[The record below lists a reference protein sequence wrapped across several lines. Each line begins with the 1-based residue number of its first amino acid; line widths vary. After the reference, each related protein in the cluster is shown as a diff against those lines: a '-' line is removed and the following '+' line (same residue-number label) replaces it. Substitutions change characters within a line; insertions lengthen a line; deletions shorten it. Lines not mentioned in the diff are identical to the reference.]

1 MRNAFEQC
9 LSRRQFISGGLALT
23 ARVVMLGP
31 DRILGDNRDQYTR
44 WALLSDT
51 HIASDPDHRYNGFH
65 PYRNLQEIAGQI
77 ACDPPEGMVITGDL
91 AWKRGEIKAYEN
103 LKTLLAPITLQRPV
117 CLGLGNHDDR
127 TGFHWTFGGLLRDN
141 MAVPGRHIA
150 TTVAGPM
157 QFVVLD
163 SLLADRAAGLLGQS
177 QRTWLKT
184 FLDTSDNR
192 PTILFCHHQ
201 PRIDLL
207 DTPRLLDIIEPA
219 AKVKA
224 VVYGH
229 SHKFRFSQYRGIH
242 LINLPATGFHM
253 SGSQPVGWVEA
264 KLTAKG
270 GEFILHAPSGNRKL
284 DGCRKRLCWRA

>member
-1 MRNAFEQC
+1 MQDACEQC
-9 LSRRQFISGGLALT
+9 LNRRQFIRRGVGLA
-23 ARVVMLGP
+23 AGIAMLGP
-31 DRILGDNRDQYTR
+31 DRILADNRDEYTR
-44 WALLSDT
+44 WAFLSDT
-51 HIASDPDHRYNGFH
+51 HIASDPDHHYNGFH
-65 PYRNLQEIAGQI
+65 PYRNLLEIAGRI
-77 ACDPPEGMVITGDL
+77 SYDPPEGAVITGDL
-91 AWKRGEIKAYEN
+91 AWKRGEVGAYEN

-117 CLGLGNHDDR
+117 FLGLGNHDDR
-127 TGFHWTFGGLLRDN
+127 TGFHGTFGGLLRDN
-141 MAVPGRHIA
+141 MTVPDRHVA
-150 TTVAGPM
+150 TAVAGPM

-163 SLLADRAAGLLGQS
+163 SLLVDRAAGLLGQS

-207 DTPRLLDIIEPA
+207 DTSRLLDIIESSP
-219 AKVKA
+219 KVKA

-229 SHKFRFSQYRGIH
+229 SHKFRFSEYRGIH

-270 GEFILHAPSGNRKL
+270 GEFTLHAPSGNRKL
-284 DGCRKRLCWRA
+284 DGCRIRLCWRA